1 MADIVLLFILKGRDC
16 MSKVLIEVLVII
28 LIAGSY
34 LILYSAVRVSAIS
47 EQRIAEIRSRETF
60 DKEKQLKTNQSSISG
75 GMAMTNKEKKIEGR
89 LGYNSENGRYGLL
102 VSDLWEHT
110 GFHCGECLEVKV
122 DDKWVK
128 TRMEMDIARNW
139 YLVDT
144 PYTGD
149 LENKMIHNSQINPF
163 LSEKYGTKISKFGFK
178 YSTLV
183 SLNPACEDILFD
195 RNGNIFGYKF
205 VDKIVLAFPE
215 LELLSW
221 KSELGTDFKYF
232 IEGYKQYS
240 NYDGKDDDIVSI
252 ICDAMNLCC
261 R

>member
-1 MADIVLLFILKGRDC
+1 MTGAW
-16 MSKVLIEVLVII
+16 
-28 LIAGSY
+28 
-34 LILYSAVRVSAIS
+34 
-47 EQRIAEIRSRETF
+47 F
-60 DKEKQLKTNQSSISG
+60 DV
-75 GMAMTNKEKKIEGR
+75 
-89 LGYNSENGRYGLL
+89 Y
-102 VSDLWEHT
+102 
-110 GFHCGECLEVKV
+110 
-122 DDKWVK
+122 
-128 TRMEMDIARNW
+128 
-139 YLVDT
+139 
-144 PYTGD
+144 
-149 LENKMIHNSQINPF
+149 
-163 LSEKYGTKISKFGFK
+163 TKISKFGFK

-261 R
+261 RQDKCHAVA

>member
-1 MADIVLLFILKGRDC
+1 MRKEVNLL
-16 MSKVLIEVLVII
+16 M
-28 LIAGSY
+28 
-34 LILYSAVRVSAIS
+34 
-47 EQRIAEIRSRETF
+47 RE
-60 DKEKQLKTNQSSISG
+60 G
-75 GMAMTNKEKKIEGR
+75 KKIYLKEFVMKSQRNLADYFFKMNYIDDPSEIIFKGIFINEICENITPKINGIVTKKDRIFFSCEIEQELYQKSKFSKDECYKCGR
-89 LGYNSENGRYGLL
+89 FVGMVHSHKFSYFGNLYNFRLDNSNFEQYFNQIYN
-102 VSDLWEHT
+102 
-110 GFHCGECLEVKV
+110 FC
-122 DDKWVK
+122 
-128 TRMEMDIARNW
+128 
-139 YLVDT
+139 
-144 PYTGD
+144 

-163 LSEKYGTKISKFGFK
+163 LSEKYGTKIRKFGFK

-221 KSELGTDFKYF
+221 KSELGIDFKYF

-240 NYDGKDDDIVSI
+240 NYDEKDDDIVSI